1 MLQAQKFETLLVTIR
16 GDWKLPWLFT
26 SVSLCSLKF
35 LLSVTGRR
43 VGVDGGGGVRG
54 QGRAYDEGGFSVET
68 KGAKLSSGPLVC
80 GSSFWHG
87 MGWAPPEDEKMVEGA
102 TDGRGL

>member
-1 MLQAQKFETLLVTIR
+1 M
-16 GDWKLPWLFT
+16 
-26 SVSLCSLKF
+26 
-35 LLSVTGRR
+35 
-43 VGVDGGGGVRG
+43 RG
-54 QGRAYDEGGFSVET
+54 QGRANDSDGGGFSVET